1 MEILY
6 LIKPGEILL
15 KKENQKEFTRRLV
28 QQLHKRLSGTG
39 CRIEEYP
46 GRFFLF
52 IGETHAELAEFVL
65 KHCPGLNGYSRAVL
79 CPKTLASILD
89 AAVGV
94 AAQAIA
100 AGEKRFKVE
109 TRRSD
114 KSFPLGSYAMSA
126 KAGEFLLE
134 RFPSLVVDVHE
145 PDFVVNIEIRERAY
159 VYGHT
164 EPGPRGLPSGT
175 SGKGLL
181 LLSGGIDSPV
191 AGYMMA
197 KRGAPLECL
206 YFHAYPYTSMEAQ
219 KKVESLAVKIA
230 AWCGSLRLWVVPFTD
245 VQIHIKKHAP
255 EDATTIMLRSA
266 MMEAADI
273 LAFRIGAD
281 AIITGESLGQVAS
294 QTAENMAITE
304 APSHH
309 PVFRPLIGIDK
320 EETTSMAK
328 RIGTYDISILPYED
342 CCVLFSPKHPLLK
355 PSFKEQT
362 KVYLGLGLT
371 PIIEESLAKTERFV
385 YKYKHVLESF
395 GMSSIPGSTE
405 AGEFLGRIDVEEER
419 PIGTESPRLV
429 L

>member
-28 QQLHKRLSGTG
+28 QQLHKRLSNTG
-39 CRIEEYP
+39 CRIEESP

-52 IGETHAELAEFVL
+52 IDECHAPRAEFVL
-65 KHCPGLNGYSRAVL
+65 KRCPGLNGWSKAFM
-79 CPKTLASILD
+79 CPKSVESILE
-89 AAVGV
+89 AAGSV
-94 AAQAIA
+94 AAKAIA
-100 AGEKRFKVE
+100 AGNTRFKVE

-114 KSFPLGSYAMSA
+114 KSFPLGSYEMSA
-126 KAGEFLLE
+126 KAGEALLG
-134 RFPSLVVDVHE
+134 RFPSLAVDVHE
-145 PDFVVNIEIRERAY
+145 PDFIVNIEIRERAY

-197 KRGAPLECL
+197 KRGAPLECV

-219 KKVESLAVKIA
+219 KKVENLAVKIA

-245 VQIHIKKHAP
+245 VQIQIKKLAS

-320 EETTSMAK
+320 EETTIIAK
-328 RIGTYDISILPYED
+328 RIGTYEISILPYAD

-355 PSFKEQT
+355 PSFTEQT
-362 KVYLGLGLT
+362 KAYVDLGLT
-371 PIIEESLAKTERFV
+371 PLIDESLAKAERFV
-385 YKYKHVLESF
+385 YKYKDVLESF
-395 GMSSIPGSTE
+395 GI
-405 AGEFLGRIDVEEER
+405 
-419 PIGTESPRLV
+419 
-429 L
+429 